1 MTDRWQRVSSS
12 SGHSSP
18 WTSVTSG
25 VPQGS
30 VLGPILFAIV
40 LNRFPQLSKNSKMIA
55 YADDLLILHD
65 LCPTGHDD
73 NLQADVSIVLS
84 WLSSLKFTVN
94 IDKFKYISFSRHPCL
109 FPPLYINDG
118 PITEVDEIKFLG
130 VIFQSNLKLDCH
142 LNSVIKKASSSLHT
156 SLNSFGLTT
165 LLPISFGKPTSL
177 WCSLMSVTVG
187 LLFVILRLHC
197 FANSVP
203 LKKEF
208 VDGLVFVSQ
217 TVLFVLV
224 SMASACA
231 LFAR

>member
-1 MTDRWQRVSSS
+1 MSSSSGHVRCVQIDLAKAFDTASHSTILSSLQEYVPNDPWLLSFVYSFLTDRWQRVSSS

-84 WLSSLKFTVN
+84 
-94 IDKFKYISFSRHPCL
+94 
-109 FPPLYINDG
+109 
-118 PITEVDEIKFLG
+118 
-130 VIFQSNLKLDCH
+130 
-142 LNSVIKKASSSLHT
+142 
-156 SLNSFGLTT
+156 
-165 LLPISFGKPTSL
+165 
-177 WCSLMSVTVG
+177 
-187 LLFVILRLHC
+187 
-197 FANSVP
+197 
-203 LKKEF
+203 
-208 VDGLVFVSQ
+208 
-217 TVLFVLV
+217 
-224 SMASACA
+224 
-231 LFAR
+231 